1 MNQPANWNVTVFF
14 QRDLSQSGNQKAYM
28 YSRGRFASQDSRP
41 ELTES
46 YPTKL
51 EKKGANQTS
60 WLPDGTLD
68 EAAGLETRSFLGSY
82 LTWGRV

>member
-1 MNQPANWNVTVFF
+1 
-14 QRDLSQSGNQKAYM
+14 M

-68 EAAGLETRSFLGSY
+68 EAAGLETRSFLGATSHGGGYKVSPQNNSY
-82 LTWGRV
+82 IYIL